1 MKRKFTLKDLN
12 NSARQRRGTMLGKP
26 RIIAIDNCLIIV
38 QTDWQET
45 CGAKRILTSL
55 MFWKDL
61 YKPEY

>member
-1 MKRKFTLKDLN
+1 MKRKFTLQDLN

-38 QTDWQET
+38 QTDWQEA

-55 MFWKDL
+55 MF
-61 YKPEY
+61 